1 MVGSERHID
10 RSTVHEASGAKW
22 HEQRVAALHLEA
34 TGPDCLQDR
43 MVQAA
48 LVLVEPNGTVDG
60 GWSRIVDPGV
70 PIPVGA
76 AGVHGINTEIARTQG
91 VKPPMALTGLAE
103 VLDEVAEGGIPLVIF
118 NAPFGWT
125 LLLAEAARH
134 GIEIERV
141 SIIDPLVCDQA
152 LDRYRK
158 GKRTLD
164 ATARHYGRQLGGAPD
179 ARADAVATAA
189 ITRTLADRFPDL
201 REHTPPQLHVHAGLL
216 ACRVGRRLC
225 RAPSRPRRGR
235 GRCRSRMAAAR
246 PSRASAGR
254 CGVLAEPRRQPLI
267 GSVKASL
274 AADHLTPPPP
284 SHWTKRRRPGG
295 RPGVRERP

>member
-201 REHTPPQLHVHAGLL
+201 REHTPPQLHVMQAYWHAEWAGGYAEHL
-216 ACRVGRRLC
+216 RVRGEDADDVDPGWPLPD
-225 RAPSRPRRGR
+225 RAAHLRDVAEYWLSRDVN
-235 GRCRSRMAAAR
+235 RSSD
-246 PSRASAGR
+246 P
-254 CGVLAEPRRQPLI
+254 
-267 GSVKASL
+267 
-274 AADHLTPPPP
+274 
-284 SHWTKRRRPGG
+284 
-295 RPGVRERP
+295 